1 MTYSQQFIVHFSI
14 KAALKYANLI
24 SAILPRSAP
33 VGAIFHKK
41 PIALSHFAFLSG
53 KIYFYSVIRKCQ
65 RDTFISGWVLK
76 RRSIASSADIVF
88 PLPVGAPNKTLLSV
102 WYKTWKVC
110 PIPKKSINSLN
121 VMDIVREKKPEE
133 KNHNKGVKS
142 LKPVFVSD

>member
-1 MTYSQQFIVHFSI
+1 MTYSQQFIVRFSI
-14 KAALKYANLI
+14 KAALKYTNLL

-33 VGAIFHKK
+33 VGATFHKK
-41 PIALSHFAFLSG
+41 TIALSHFAFLSG

-110 PIPKKSINSLN
+110 PIPKKALTHWN
-121 VMDIVREKKPEE
+121 VMDIVREKDEE